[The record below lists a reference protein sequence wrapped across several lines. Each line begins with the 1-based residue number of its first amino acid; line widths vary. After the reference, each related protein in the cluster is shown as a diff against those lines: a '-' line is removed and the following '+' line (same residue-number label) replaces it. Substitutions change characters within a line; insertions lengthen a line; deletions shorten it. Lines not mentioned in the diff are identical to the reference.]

1 MNSLLFPPSL
11 VPYTVTNSVSLTI
24 TQGSAFIT
32 FWSEGDAFKALT
44 SSVFDAEGT
53 KLHVSI
59 PMAPKKQQET
69 ATYEGE
75 YHDDKLF
82 VSGIPNQITQTE
94 MVCVFAQ
101 FGDVEVEMKPKNT
114 AIVSYWDKRH
124 AAHALS
130 SLHKRFSFP
139 GSTRSIYVR
148 FAQKFSNDATSAKLQ
163 PKQKLTMVAWSLNFA

>member
-69 ATYEGE
+69 STWEGE
-75 YHDDKLF
+75 YHDNKLF
-82 VSGIPNQITQTE
+82 VSGIPNVITKTD
-94 MVCVFAQ
+94 VLCAFAEY
-101 FGDVEVEMKPKNT
+101 GDAEVQLKNNT
-114 AIVSYWDKRH
+114 AIVSYGDKRH
-124 AAHALS
+124 AARALRG
-130 SLHKRFSFP
+130 LHKRFSFP
-139 GSTRSIYVR
+139 GSKRYIYVR
-148 FAQKFSNDATSAKLQ
+148 FARKLPNDATSAKIQ